1 MNKLLKI
8 SVLAIFMLGFFAQAK
23 AQDAKAI
30 VGKWL
35 VKDQNTKIEIYA
47 QNGKYF
53 GKIVWKKEAKNQ
65 ANVGIVLLRNLVFE
79 KGIWQKGEVLDPDTG
94 KFYSCEL
101 KLVNNQKNL
110 RLKAFGDY
118 FHLAK
123 IGQRQTRAFIEILK
137 LNL

>member
-8 SVLAIFMLGFFAQAK
+8 SILVILNLGFFAQAK

-35 VKDQNTKIEIYA
+35 VKDQDTKVEIYA

-53 GKIVWKKEAKNQ
+53 GKIVWEKDPKNQ
-65 ANVGIVLLRNLVFE
+65 EFVGKILIKNLVFE
-79 KGIWQKGEVLDPDTG
+79 KGFWQKGEILDPDTS
-94 KFYSCEL
+94 KFYPCEL

-110 RLKAFGDY
+110 RLKAFWG
-118 FHLAK
+118 
-123 IGQRQTRAFIEILK
+123 ILSFSEDWTK
-137 LNL
+137 TN